1 MTIEELKA
9 VLSEQMCQRVL
20 QVLTFEGEP
29 APPYANI
36 VVMFYLHPWDQAEAF
51 YLWILSLDILT
62 SISLA
67 IGHLSIEMLLA

>member
-29 APPYANI
+29 APPLPTSF
-36 VVMFYLHPWDQAEAF
+36 VMFYVHPKDQAEAF

>member
-29 APPYANI
+29 APP
-36 VVMFYLHPWDQAEAF
+36 MPT
-51 YLWILSLDILT
+51 SL
-62 SISLA
+62 
-67 IGHLSIEMLLA
+67 